1 MVQTAGRTAR
11 NSNGLVIM
19 YADTITKSMESAIN
33 ETARRR
39 KIQMKYNEDN
49 NITPMT
55 IKKSIRDVIEVT
67 KAMDEGEKYT
77 YSAKGVQDKI
87 KKLTTKMNK
96 AAKDLNFED
105 AAKYRDMIEE
115 LKKEELF
122 IGE

>member
-1 MVQTAGRTAR
+1 
-11 NSNGLVIM
+11 M